1 MSVENPPQIGKC
13 LAAGERTRV
22 GCVDLIVPVYK
33 CAELARRCID
43 SILANISEIAAYSP
57 RLIVINDSPGDPAV
71 EELLQDI
78 AAKHSGVVLLENP
91 VNTGFV
97 GAANRGLD
105 IACTSGSDALLIN
118 ADTETF
124 PDTLRNLR
132 DAAYSEPQVGFAS
145 PRSNNASLCSLP
157 HPGGGP
163 AADPPEAYRRW
174 KVLSRTMPATHVV
187 PTGVGFYLYIR
198 HAMLAN
204 FGYLDGNFGIGYEEE
219 NDLIMRANKAGY
231 RTVLANH
238 AFAYHVGSA
247 SFLQRAADLSG
258 HREANYACLLYTS
271 PSPRD

>member
-1 MSVENPPQIGKC
+1 LSVENPPQIGKC

-163 AADPPEAYRRW
+163 CAAERGGG
-174 KVLSRTMPATHVV
+174 LSA
-187 PTGVGFYLYIR
+187 
-198 HAMLAN
+198 
-204 FGYLDGNFGIGYEEE
+204 
-219 NDLIMRANKAGY
+219 
-231 RTVLANH
+231 
-238 AFAYHVGSA
+238 GSA
-247 SFLQRAADLSG
+247 LTPRRCKPARPGRTIPARGISEAAL
-258 HREANYACLLYTS
+258 CLRQGNT
-271 PSPRD
+271 P